1 MSDVFKETLKGKQVP
16 QKACDSDVKEEGV
29 MEIKDQQVT
38 ANDLVNEMDKIIARH
53 SRA

>member
-16 QKACDSDVKEEGV
+16 QKACDSDEKEGV
-29 MEIKDQQVT
+29 IESKDQQVT